1 MATKSLK
8 DYKQEILNNLKDKKH
23 LPQTFIDS
31 VLAGDVYGADHLNH
45 RYITDVK
52 FKYGLNGVADSY
64 ITVGVLQ
71 RKPHLPVIHYVIET
85 VEDVKKDG
93 SEFHIFYNTTNEI
106 DFLPVT
112 PYSIPTGSTAGGSSA
127 TDDVVA
133 ALKKDA
139 EFLASVKGDVVTQI
153 KADNTFTIPQ
163 NLTNEL
169 AKYTKTED
177 LNKTYA
183 TKTSVT
189 DVTNNLAKK
198 ADSSALS
205 AYLTKTDAS
214 STYLT
219 KNEASTTYQPK
230 ATK

>member
-139 EFLASVKGDVVTQI
+139 EFLASVKGDVGPQGAVGPKGDTGATGPAGPAGKNGTSPSATDVANVL
-153 KADNTFTIPQ
+153 KADQDFINS
-163 NLTNEL
+163 L
-169 AKYTKTED
+169 
-177 LNKTYA
+177 
-183 TKTSVT
+183 
-189 DVTNNLAKK
+189 
-198 ADSSALS
+198 
-205 AYLTKTDAS
+205 
-214 STYLT
+214 
-219 KNEASTTYQPK
+219 KNA
-230 ATK
+230 

>member
-1 MATKSLK
+1 MAVKPLK

-23 LPQTFIDS
+23 RPQTFIDS

-112 PYSIPTGSTAGGSSA
+112 PYSIPTGSTADGSSV

-139 EFLASVKGDVVTQI
+139 EFLASVKGDVGPQGAVGPKGDTGPAGPAGKNGTSPSATDVANVL
-153 KADNTFTIPQ
+153 KADQDFINS
-163 NLTNEL
+163 L
-169 AKYTKTED
+169 
-177 LNKTYA
+177 
-183 TKTSVT
+183 
-189 DVTNNLAKK
+189 
-198 ADSSALS
+198 
-205 AYLTKTDAS
+205 
-214 STYLT
+214 
-219 KNEASTTYQPK
+219 KNA
-230 ATK
+230 

>member
-1 MATKSLK
+1 MAVKSLK

-139 EFLASVKGDVVTQI
+139 EFLASVKGDVGPQGAVGPKGDTGATGPAGAAGKNGTSPSATDVANVL
-153 KADNTFTIPQ
+153 KADQDFINS
-163 NLTNEL
+163 L
-169 AKYTKTED
+169 
-177 LNKTYA
+177 
-183 TKTSVT
+183 
-189 DVTNNLAKK
+189 KK
-198 ADSSALS
+198 A
-205 AYLTKTDAS
+205 
-214 STYLT
+214 
-219 KNEASTTYQPK
+219 
-230 ATK
+230 

>member
-1 MATKSLK
+1 MAVKSLK

-139 EFLASVKGDVVTQI
+139 EFLASVKGDVGPQGAVGPKGDTGATGPAGAAGKNGTSPSATDVANVL
-153 KADNTFTIPQ
+153 KADQDFINS
-163 NLTNEL
+163 L
-169 AKYTKTED
+169 
-177 LNKTYA
+177 
-183 TKTSVT
+183 
-189 DVTNNLAKK
+189 
-198 ADSSALS
+198 
-205 AYLTKTDAS
+205 
-214 STYLT
+214 
-219 KNEASTTYQPK
+219 KNA
-230 ATK
+230 

>member
-1 MATKSLK
+1 MAVKSLK

-112 PYSIPTGSTAGGSSA
+112 PYSVPTGSTAGGSSA

-139 EFLASVKGDVVTQI
+139 EFLASVKGAKGDKGDTGSQGAVGPKGDKGDKGDTGATGPAGAAGKNGTSPSATDVANVL
-153 KADNTFTIPQ
+153 KADQDFINS
-163 NLTNEL
+163 L
-169 AKYTKTED
+169 
-177 LNKTYA
+177 
-183 TKTSVT
+183 
-189 DVTNNLAKK
+189 
-198 ADSSALS
+198 
-205 AYLTKTDAS
+205 
-214 STYLT
+214 
-219 KNEASTTYQPK
+219 KNA
-230 ATK
+230 

>member
-1 MATKSLK
+1 MAVKSLK

-93 SEFHIFYNTTNEI
+93 SEFHIIYNTTNEI

-139 EFLASVKGDVVTQI
+139 EFLASVKGDVGPQGAVGPKGDTGATGPAGAAGKNGTSPSATDVANVL
-153 KADNTFTIPQ
+153 KADQDFINS
-163 NLTNEL
+163 L
-169 AKYTKTED
+169 
-177 LNKTYA
+177 
-183 TKTSVT
+183 
-189 DVTNNLAKK
+189 
-198 ADSSALS
+198 
-205 AYLTKTDAS
+205 
-214 STYLT
+214 
-219 KNEASTTYQPK
+219 KNA
-230 ATK
+230 